1 MESSYRPPPIPPLW
15 RVAQIIAVR
24 AKKLSVLLAQLV
36 RVLSSESKGHGFDS
50 PRVLFHFPMYLS
62 VCIWLKV
69 RIGGEVYNVTLLP

>member
-1 MESSYRPPPIPPLW
+1 MRALTSPPIPPLW
-15 RVAQIIAVR
+15 RVGQTTAVKI
-24 AKKLSVLLAQLV
+24 KKLSVLLAQLV
-36 RVLSSESKGHGFDS
+36 TVLSSVFKGHGFDS